1 MISISQ
7 KQKELSKLQ
16 QQMLALQQELE
27 DLENQN
33 PAYKKRCDELVKERS
48 NLVNSINQVRRA
60 TIKSFIEIEYRWRGI
75 KQTPEI
81 VSYKFLLDSSL
92 NDFLKETIVDYNNLD
107 TIFNF
112 DMPDIKSSCS
122 ILDDIDKKVM
132 KFNHKVNNSY
142 NQFKE
147 EYLKTLTISNEIY

>member
-33 PAYKKRCDELVKERS
+33 PAYKKRCDELVKERLA
-48 NLVNSINQVRRA
+48 LVNSINKTRQA

-81 VSYKFLLDSSL
+81 VSYKFLLDPKL
-92 NDFLKETIVDYNNLD
+92 NNFLKETIVDYNNLD

-112 DMPDIKSSCS
+112 DMPDIRSSCS

-132 KFNHKVNNSY
+132 KFNHKVTSSY

>member
-16 QQMLALQQELE
+16 QQMLTLQQELE

-33 PAYKKRCDELVKERS
+33 PAYKKRCDELVKERIT
-48 NLVNSINQVRRA
+48 LVNSINEIRRA

-81 VSYKFLLDSSL
+81 ISYKFL
-92 NDFLKETIVDYNNLD
+92 
-107 TIFNF
+107 
-112 DMPDIKSSCS
+112 
-122 ILDDIDKKVM
+122 
-132 KFNHKVNNSY
+132 
-142 NQFKE
+142 
-147 EYLKTLTISNEIY
+147 